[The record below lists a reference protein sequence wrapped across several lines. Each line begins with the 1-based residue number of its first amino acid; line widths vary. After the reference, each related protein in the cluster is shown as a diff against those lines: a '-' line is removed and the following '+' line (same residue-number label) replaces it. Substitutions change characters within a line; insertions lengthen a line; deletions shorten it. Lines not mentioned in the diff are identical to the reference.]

1 MQEIYIILE
10 SKPMIEQIWFPLAI
24 TLKIAVISTLAV
36 ALAGVIISYVLARR
50 DFRGKWLADI
60 LVTLPLVLPPTVTG
74 YLLVVL
80 LGRNGFLGS
89 ILYNITGWGILFTWQ
104 AAAIAA
110 FIVSIPLMVKTTTAA
125 IEAVDRDFEYA
136 AFTLGRK
143 ELDTAL
149 FITFP
154 LARKGIL
161 AGIVLSFARAVGE
174 FGATL
179 MVAGNIPGRTNTMSI
194 SIYSAFQAGNSELA
208 NMLVIIL
215 VAISFLSMALTA
227 KLVNSWRI

>member
-1 MQEIYIILE
+1 M
-10 SKPMIEQIWFPLAI
+10 PDQIWFPLVI
-24 TLKIAVISTLAV
+24 TLKIAILSTFVV
-36 ALAGVIISYVLARR
+36 ALIGIIISYILARR
-50 DFRGKWLADI
+50 DFRGKLIADS

-80 LGRNGFLGS
+80 LGKNGFLGN
-89 ILYNITGWGILFTWQ
+89 ILYDLTGWTILFTWE
-104 AAAIAA
+104 AAVIAA
-110 FIVSIPLMVKTTTAA
+110 FVVSLPLMVKTTTAA
-125 IEAVDRDFEYA
+125 IEAVDREFEYA

-143 ELDTAL
+143 ELETAL
-149 FITFP
+149 FITLP
-154 LARKGIL
+154 LAKKGIL
-161 AGIVLSFARAVGE
+161 AGTVLSFARAVGE

-215 VAISFLSMALTA
+215 VVMSLLSMAITA
-227 KLVNSWRI
+227 KLVNSWKI

>member
-1 MQEIYIILE
+1 MLE
-10 SKPMIEQIWFPLAI
+10 QVWFPLVI
-24 TLKIAVISTLAV
+24 TLKIAIISTLLV
-36 ALAGVIISYVLARR
+36 ATLGVIISYVLARR

-80 LGRNGFLGS
+80 LGKNGVLGN
-89 ILYNITGWGILFTWQ
+89 ILYNITGWTILFTWQ
-104 AAAIAA
+104 AAVIAA

-143 ELDTAL
+143 EIETAL
-149 FITFP
+149 FITLP
-154 LARKGIL
+154 LAKKGIL
-161 AGIVLSFARAVGE
+161 AGVVLSFARAVGE

-179 MVAGNIPGRTNTMSI
+179 MIAGNIPGRTNTMAI
-194 SIYSAFQAGNSELA
+194 SIYSSFQAGNNELA

-215 VAISFLSMALTA
+215 VAMSFLSMAVTA
-227 KLVNSWRI
+227 KLVNRWRI

>member
-1 MQEIYIILE
+1 
-10 SKPMIEQIWFPLAI
+10 MIEQIWFPLAI

>member
-1 MQEIYIILE
+1 MQ
-10 SKPMIEQIWFPLAI
+10 SQVWFPLVI
-24 TLKIAVISTLAV
+24 TLKIAIISTFLV
-36 ALAGVIISYVLARR
+36 ATLGVIISYILARR
-50 DFRGKWLADI
+50 DFRGKWLAEI

-80 LGRNGFLGS
+80 LGKNGFLGN
-89 ILYNITGWGILFTWQ
+89 ILYNITGWTILFTWQ
-104 AAAIAA
+104 AAVIAA

-143 ELDTAL
+143 ELETAL
-149 FITFP
+149 FITLP
-154 LARKGIL
+154 LAKKGIL
-161 AGIVLSFARAVGE
+161 AGVVLSFARAVGE

-179 MVAGNIPGRTNTMSI
+179 MIAGNIPGRTNTMAI
-194 SIYSAFQAGNSELA
+194 SIYSAFQAGNNELA

-215 VAISFLSMALTA
+215 VTMSFLSMAVTA
-227 KLVNSWRI
+227 KLVNRWRI